1 MKEEMNQKPDYDKL
15 QRLAE
20 DSMYYSYGACGTGF
34 ASNKPQGQKYL
45 PPSLLYGNSSP
56 NKSPIKVDGDV
67 IGEIHITQ
75 NEDVE
80 SEYPKLQLSSMYG
93 EMMEEKKHR
102 AVEFHMKLLN
112 QRMKHAVENSPAQY
126 FKDTTEERQKMILE
140 KMRKGDK
147 ND

>member
-20 DSMYYSYGACGTGF
+20 DSMYYRYGTCGTGF

-45 PPSLLYGNSSP
+45 PPSLLYGDSLP
-56 NKSPIKVDGDV
+56 NEIPVKVDGNV

-75 NEDVE
+75 NEDDE

-93 EMMEEKKHR
+93 EMMEEKKRR
-102 AVEFHMKLLN
+102 AVEFHLNLLN
-112 QRMKHAVENSPAQY
+112 QRLKHAVENSPAQY
-126 FKDTTEERQKMILE
+126 FKDTAEERQKMILE
-140 KMRKGDK
+140 KMGKDDK